1 MTIYSKTNPLRF
13 YVYAYL
19 RKDGTPYYI
28 GKGSGKRAFLK
39 SRKFKPPVERIIIV
53 EDNLTDCG
61 ALAIE
66 RRLIKW
72 SGRKDITYSDGTIG
86 ILRNMTDGGD
96 GASNTLSGGL
106 WSPEKREAAR
116 LRMLGT
122 IRPDISKAKKGKK
135 YPKISMA
142 KKGVPAHNKGILGK
156 KHSTEDNFA
165 KSLRQIGRTQSSE
178 HNANISAGK
187 LGKKQAT
194 TTCPYCNL
202 TGSVT
207 NLKRYHFDKCKYKMT
222 DLIDLFGVV

>member
-19 RKDGTPYYI
+19 RADGTPYYI

-53 EDNLTDCG
+53 
-61 ALAIE
+61 
-66 RRLIKW
+66 
-72 SGRKDITYSDGTIG
+72 
-86 ILRNMTDGGD
+86 
-96 GASNTLSGGL
+96 
-106 WSPEKREAAR
+106 
-116 LRMLGT
+116 
-122 IRPDISKAKKGKK
+122 
-135 YPKISMA
+135 
-142 KKGVPAHNKGILGK
+142 
-156 KHSTEDNFA
+156 EDNFA